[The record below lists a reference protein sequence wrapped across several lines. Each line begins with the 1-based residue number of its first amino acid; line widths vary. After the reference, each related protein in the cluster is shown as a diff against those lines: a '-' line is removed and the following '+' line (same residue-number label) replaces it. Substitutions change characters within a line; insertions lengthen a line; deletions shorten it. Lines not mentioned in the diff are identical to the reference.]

1 LLKEKTMNRRTTQ
14 LLAVLLVVT
23 LSVALYTPGV
33 TRAQEAVKGMGLIPS
48 SPARYAPALPPGL
61 KVGKV
66 PAAVDL
72 SSGLPPVGDQGSQ
85 DSSVA
90 WATTYYYKTFQE
102 EQERA
107 WGVGTADHQFS
118 PAMTYNLRT
127 RFTPNACSVDEG
139 MRFPDAMDILL
150 YDGALPLATFP
161 YSDTDTCT
169 QPTAPQLA
177 DAATYSSLGYGAF
190 FVYGEEGN
198 VTEAQVGAL
207 KAHLAGG
214 DLLVMGIPVYEP
226 SFSQP
231 ISDIVGVPGVG
242 ETLEGFHAVTV
253 VGYDDEVGGFKFI
266 NSWGPSYAGDGYA
279 YLSYE
284 FVLGH
289 ALEAWWMWDRLAA
302 PAEGCVEG
310 TVRDIGGDPVAD
322 VVITLDGPTTWT
334 GTTNISGT
342 FATGPILPLGTY
354 MISASKPGFAFTP
367 GSAEIVVSEG
377 ACAVQDFVATEA
389 VLWVDPAQDMLFC
402 GETTTI
408 SINIRDVVN
417 LYGVQ
422 FDLTF
427 DPNVIEVIDA
437 DGDPGNGIIVPGDI
451 FPPNEYEVAYEQVDN
466 VGGLV
471 EFAISLL
478 RVPKAPPFAGS
489 GTVAEITVRGLADGV
504 SPLVLLDAKLANSEG
519 QPIDALT
526 EDSSITVE
534 CQTAVLGYAYL
545 ESRTVHDGITVTLEG
560 AGLSTTTDAN
570 GAYAIN
576 GVPSGTYTVTFEY
589 DEFLDVEVGGVV
601 VVDGLITELCG
612 YTLLA
617 GDLNDDEVVD
627 ILDLSLC
634 ASEFGSTSPDAD
646 VNADGIVDIYDLVL
660 IGKNFKLASPQPGV
674 CTP

>member
-1 LLKEKTMNRRTTQ
+1 MNRRTTQ
-14 LLAVLLVVT
+14 LLAILLVVT
-23 LSVALYTPGV
+23 MSVVLYAPSV
-33 TRAQEAVKGMGLIPS
+33 TRAQEAEQGMGLIPS
-48 SPARYAPALPPGL
+48 SPARYAPSLPPGL
-61 KVGKV
+61 KVGAKV

-107 WGVGTADHQFS
+107 WGVSTADHQFS
-118 PAMTYNLRT
+118 PAMTYNMRT
-127 RFTPNACSVDEG
+127 KFTPDDCSIDEG
-139 MRFPDAMDILL
+139 MRLPDAMDILL
-150 YDGALPLATFP
+150 YDGALPMATFP
-161 YSDTDTCT
+161 YSDTDSCT

-177 DAATYSSLGYGAF
+177 EAMRYRSLGYGAF

-198 VTEAQVGAL
+198 VTQGQVDAL

-214 DLLVMGIPVYEP
+214 DLLVMGIPVYAP
-226 SFSQP
+226 SFTEP
-231 ISDIVGVPGVG
+231 VDDIVGVPGVG
-242 ETLEGFHAVTV
+242 ETLEGFHAVTI
-253 VGYDDEVGGFKFI
+253 VGYDDAVGGFQFV
-266 NSWGPSYAGDGYA
+266 NSWGPSYAGDGLA
-279 YLSYE
+279 YLSYD

-289 ALEAWWMWDRLAA
+289 ALEAWWMWDRI
-302 PAEGCVEG
+302 AEVDTGCVEG
-310 TVRDIGGDPVAD
+310 TVRDIEDAPVAD
-322 VVITLDGPTTWT
+322 ATITLDGPTSWT

-342 FATGPILPLGTY
+342 FATGPILPFGTY
-354 MISASKPGFAFTP
+354 TISASKPGFAFTP

-377 ACAVQDFVATEA
+377 DCAVQNFVATEA
-389 VLWVDPAQDMLFC
+389 VLWVDAPQETLYC
-402 GETTTI
+402 GDTATI
-408 SINIRDVVN
+408 TIGIRDVVN

-427 DPNVIEVIDA
+427 DPTVIEVVDP

-466 VGGLV
+466 ATGLV

-489 GTVAEITVRGLADGV
+489 GDVAVITVRGLSDGV
-504 SPLVLLDAKLANSEG
+504 SPLVLVDAKLANNEG

-534 CQTAVLGYAYL
+534 CVAGIAGHAFL
-545 ESRTVHDGITVTLEG
+545 EKRVDHSGIEVALEG
-560 AGLSTTTDAN
+560 TGLTVLTDAD
-570 GAYAIN
+570 GAYAFNDI
-576 GVPSGTYTVTFEY
+576 PSGTYTITFQADY
-589 DEFLDVEVGGVV
+589 FLDVEVGGVV
-601 VVDGLITELCG
+601 VLEDQITDLCG

-617 GDLNDDEVVD
+617 GDLEPDDVID
-627 ILDLSLC
+627 IQDLVIC
-634 ASEFGSTSPDAD
+634 AANFGSTSLDGD

-660 IGKNFKLASPQPGV
+660 IGKNFKLVGPIPGV